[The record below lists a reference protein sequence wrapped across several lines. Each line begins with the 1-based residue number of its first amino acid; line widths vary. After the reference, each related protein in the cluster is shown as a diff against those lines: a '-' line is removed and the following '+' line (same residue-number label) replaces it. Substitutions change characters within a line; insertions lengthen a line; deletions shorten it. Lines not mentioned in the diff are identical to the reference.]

1 MLPTSAETM
10 KEAKL
15 KEKDLEKQVAVL
27 KQKLQQSEQLADDL
41 RKREEASKKAYA
53 ILLSTINDFKYGE
66 NENLIVIP
74 AHLERHT
81 QRDSHAQEKQRT
93 RHSDAE
99 EFLERNDHSCAKL
112 NEERQLQ
119 LSHLAA
125 SLGLPGP
132 LR

>member
-66 NENLIVIP
+66 NENLIVAL
-74 AHLERHT
+74 AHTERH
-81 QRDSHAQEKQRT
+81 
-93 RHSDAE
+93 
-99 EFLERNDHSCAKL
+99 
-112 NEERQLQ
+112 
-119 LSHLAA
+119 
-125 SLGLPGP
+125 P
-132 LR
+132 